1 MKKAKRQKQKK
12 KELWYQPKINTN
24 IYVQGLPP
32 DITFE
37 EMKEYFSKAGL
48 IRINPET
55 LQPAIK
61 IYRNEDGTCKGDG
74 LVSYKMAESVSIAKD
89 IL

>member
-1 MKKAKRQKQKK
+1 MR
-12 KELWYQPKINTN
+12 
-24 IYVQGLPP
+24 
-32 DITFE
+32 D
-37 EMKEYFSKAGL
+37 YFSKAGL

-74 LVSYKMAESVSIAKD
+74 LVSYKMPESVSIAKD
-89 IL
+89 IFSGGHIKYIYFIIE

>member
-1 MKKAKRQKQKK
+1 MK
-12 KELWYQPKINTN
+12 
-24 IYVQGLPP
+24 
-32 DITFE
+32 D
-37 EMKEYFSKAGL
+37 YFSKAGL

-74 LVSYKMAESVSIAKD
+74 LISYKMAESVSIAKD